1 MWYPD
6 DTLIASQGRVDVLLT
21 VGQKVKILSQ
31 SAVKKL
37 PVPLHFEHIH
47 NFQALTLTY

>member
-6 DTLIASQGRVDVLLT
+6 DTLTASQGRVDALLT

-31 SAVKKL
+31 SAAKKL
-37 PVPLHFEHIH
+37 PVSLLFEHTH
-47 NFQALTLTY
+47 NFQVLTFTC